1 MKISF
6 IQLCWYN
13 LIIAHIYFVNAESPT
28 IIVGFLFLCMG
39 LICLIKAIN
48 EENG

>member
-13 LIIAHIYFVNAESPT
+13 LIIANIYFATGVVPT
-28 IIVGFLFLCMG
+28 MLFGLVFICMAI
-39 LICLIKAIN
+39 ICLIKAVK
-48 EENG
+48 EK